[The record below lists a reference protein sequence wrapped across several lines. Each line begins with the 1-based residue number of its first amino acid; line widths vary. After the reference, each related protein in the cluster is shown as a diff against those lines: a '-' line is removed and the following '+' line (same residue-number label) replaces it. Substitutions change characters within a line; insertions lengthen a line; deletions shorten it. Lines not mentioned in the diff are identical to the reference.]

1 MRLRHARPE
10 LDGWRAMRARSDDG
24 AFESDERVLVAGP
37 VVEFSEHGARVL
49 ADRYWLEV
57 ERVSSRVVRRR
68 DTSLGLELRL
78 LGRGPCL
85 LSFGPPERTSNVD
98 EVRCRYPIAGGLLT
112 RQPGGELSLSQSG
125 SQPAELRAAVRAFVP
140 RWRGTWYEQVQLRFH
155 VAISRR
161 YFKRLIA
168 EAS

>member
-1 MRLRHARPE
+1 
-10 LDGWRAMRARSDDG
+10 MRARSDDG
-24 AFESDERVLVAGP
+24 AFESDERVRVAGP

-49 ADRYWLEV
+49 ADRYWREV
-57 ERVSSRVVRRR
+57 GRVSRRVVRRR
-68 DTSLGLELRL
+68 ETSLGLELRL

-85 LSFGPPERTSNVD
+85 LSFGPPERTSDVD
-98 EVRCRYPIAGGLLT
+98 EVRCRYPITGGLLT

-125 SQPAELRAAVRAFVP
+125 SQPAELRAVVRAFVP
-140 RWRGTWYEQVQLRFH
+140 RWSGTWYEQVQLRFH

>member
-1 MRLRHARPE
+1 
-10 LDGWRAMRARSDDG
+10 MRARSDDG
-24 AFESDERVLVAGP
+24 AFESDERVRVAGP

-57 ERVSSRVVRRR
+57 SRVSRGVVRRR

-85 LSFGPPERTSNVD
+85 LSFGPAERTSDVD
-98 EVRCRYPIAGGLLT
+98 EVRCRYPIVGGLLT
-112 RQPGGELSLSQSG
+112 REPGGELSLSQSG

-140 RWRGTWYEQVQLRFH
+140 RWSGAWYEQVQLRLH

>member
-1 MRLRHARPE
+1 
-10 LDGWRAMRARSDDG
+10 MRARSADG
-24 AFESDERVLVAGP
+24 AFESDERVRVAGP

-57 ERVSSRVVRRR
+57 SRVSRGVVRRR

-85 LSFGPPERTSNVD
+85 LSCGPAQCTSDVE

-125 SQPAELRAAVRAFVP
+125 SQPAELRATVRAFVP
-140 RWRGTWYEQVQLRFH
+140 RWSGTCYEQVQLRFH